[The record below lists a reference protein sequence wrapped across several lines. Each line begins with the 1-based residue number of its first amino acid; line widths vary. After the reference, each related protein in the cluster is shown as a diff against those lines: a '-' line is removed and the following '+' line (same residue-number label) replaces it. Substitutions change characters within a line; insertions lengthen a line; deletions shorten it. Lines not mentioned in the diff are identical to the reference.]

1 MLSAVPDGVTVVA
14 THEKVERLVER
25 GKPAPL
31 LVLEPLQEY
40 LDTHGFGE
48 GVLEWG
54 RLGIQ
59 SRSGTF
65 HIKREDGTELV
76 LKRRLSGEQPSDV
89 IGIQAEVDLLSI
101 LRRHHLH
108 APDVLHV
115 CTDPTIIGDHFYLSA
130 LLPGEQVV
138 LTVPKG
144 LDSVEEKVAISRRA
158 IDDLA
163 RIQVEI
169 TPDEVAKFDQ
179 GGGELRKLVLESK
192 RLSRKLKMRRIP
204 GFEIL
209 GDYLLENAPE
219 PRPLVVS
226 HGRYSMQNLLFR
238 SNAPA
243 TITGIFGWERA
254 TASDPLMDL
263 GYFTAT
269 YAAKDLPET
278 PLETATVTREVDGFL
293 TRNEL
298 SNVFRI
304 ATHMDTKDLPW
315 YQTFCLWREA
325 VHLEEIYERLM
336 NKEAVPNKAFAL
348 SLREGVPQ
356 ILANAAHFS
365 RVEGVE
371 ATAG

>member
-1 MLSAVPDGVTVVA
+1 MLSPVPDGVTVVSN
-14 THEKVERLVER
+14 HEKAEKLVER
-25 GKPAPL
+25 GKAEPL
-31 LVLEPLQEY
+31 LILEPLQEY
-40 LDTHGFGE
+40 LDERGFGE
-48 GVLEWG
+48 GFLEWG

-65 HIKREDGTELV
+65 HIKREDGTEFV
-76 LKRRLSGEQPSDV
+76 LKRRLGGPQPSDV
-89 IGIQAEVDLLSI
+89 MSIEKEIELLAV
-101 LRRHHLH
+101 LRNHHLH
-108 APDVLHV
+108 SPEVLHV
-115 CTDPTIIGDHFYLSA
+115 CKDTTIIGGQFYLSSF
-130 LLPGEQVV
+130 LPGEQVI
-138 LTVPKG
+138 TGVPKG
-144 LDSVEEKVAISRRA
+144 LDSVEEKVAVSRRA

-169 TPDEVAKFDQ
+169 TPDEVAKFDS

-192 RLSRKLKMRRIP
+192 RLARKLKMRRIP

-219 PRPLVVS
+219 VRPLVIS
-226 HGRYSMQNLLFR
+226 HGRYSMQNLLYK

-243 TITGIFGWERA
+243 TISGIFGWERA

-315 YQTFCLWREA
+315 YQTFSLWREA
-325 VHLEEIYERLM
+325 VALEEIYERLM

-356 ILANAAHFS
+356 ILANAASFS
-365 RVEGVE
+365 HIEGVD
-371 ATAG
+371 AYAP